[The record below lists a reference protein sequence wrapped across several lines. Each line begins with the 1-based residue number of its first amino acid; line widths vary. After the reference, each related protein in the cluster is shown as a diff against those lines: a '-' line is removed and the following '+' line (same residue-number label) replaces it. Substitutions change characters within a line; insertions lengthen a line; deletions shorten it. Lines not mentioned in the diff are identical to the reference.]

1 MTIPAGNKYAGRLTL
16 DLDIGAKVEL
26 NYFNIIS
33 KSKTGSESVSELV
46 LEREADQNGAICCN
60 VQVRRRTNFGD
71 EEFQENFAH
80 DYTRKLMMYTGP
92 SLDIECF
99 VTRMGIEVLLADGM
113 MSITQLAQLVD
124 GETMSKGLQITCVAG
139 PVSILYTVSLEENQ
153 KRHCRL

>member
-1 MTIPAGNKYAGRLTL
+1 MTLPRMFELRHEQPPELCEKEKSDLRIAQHFFVDFDYPSTEEAELNTGESMTILAGNKYAGRLTL

-80 DYTRKLMMYTGP
+80 DYTRKLMMYT
-92 SLDIECF
+92 
-99 VTRMGIEVLLADGM
+99 
-113 MSITQLAQLVD
+113 
-124 GETMSKGLQITCVAG
+124 
-139 PVSILYTVSLEENQ
+139 
-153 KRHCRL
+153 RH